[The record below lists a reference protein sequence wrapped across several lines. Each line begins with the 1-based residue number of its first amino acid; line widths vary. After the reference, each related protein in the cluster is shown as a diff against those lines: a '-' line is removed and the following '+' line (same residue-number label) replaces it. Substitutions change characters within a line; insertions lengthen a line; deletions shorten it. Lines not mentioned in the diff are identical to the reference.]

1 MDKLL
6 TEEEIFY
13 ILSITQIDIVVN
25 PLLNLPLYR
34 CHKIKQTIEQRIFLV
49 NKDMPMCGHIEC
61 MADWLKKMEDLYHM
75 KDSIIAIT
83 GTHLN

>member
-34 CHKIKQTIEQRIFLV
+34 CHKIKQTIEERIFLV
-49 NKDMPMCGHIEC
+49 ENDMPTCGHQDC